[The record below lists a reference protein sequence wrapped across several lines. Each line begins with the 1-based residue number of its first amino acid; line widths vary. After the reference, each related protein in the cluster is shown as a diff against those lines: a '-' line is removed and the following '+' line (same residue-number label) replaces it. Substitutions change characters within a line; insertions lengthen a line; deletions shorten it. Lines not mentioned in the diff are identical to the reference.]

1 MNIAQALLPDPET
14 LVARLMRLGLAD
26 APIGIVTLPTIY
38 TRTLHRENP
47 GDDEPLLNAAV
58 SAGRG
63 GMGVQMTTYGHCD
76 DAGRPLQDLMQSAL
90 AGMLRGLYREA
101 GLDAPSAALC
111 ALQRQAPYASDR
123 EEQCWN
129 IDGVRIELD
138 YIREEDD
145 LPTLSL
151 ALGRE
156 LPDSEWQGWQQPG
169 GALAE
174 QIVQVQDASDDVMA
188 RIAGLLIA
196 HGHPLA
202 AHIADMKVFL
212 SMDNDE
218 GGIRT
223 IVMLDSAGVSLMCD
237 ANPGGFSIQFVHADG
252 RLERLPPDEG
262 GAPA

>member
-1 MNIAQALLPDPET
+1 MS
-14 LVARLMRLGLAD
+14 D

-38 TRTLHRENP
+38 TRTFHRGNP
-47 GDDEPLLNAAV
+47 AEDEPLLNAAV

-63 GMGVQMTTYGHCD
+63 SMGVQMTTYGHCD
-76 DAGRPLQDLMQSAL
+76 DAGRPPQDLMLSAL

-101 GLDAPSAALC
+101 GLDAPAAVLC

-151 ALGRE
+151 ALSRE
-156 LPDSEWQGWQQPG
+156 LPDSEWQDWQQPG

-174 QIVQVQDASDDVMA
+174 QVAQVQDASDDVMA

-202 AHIADMKVFL
+202 AHVADMKVFL

-223 IVMLDSAGVSLMCD
+223 IVMSDSAGVSLWFD
-237 ANPGGFSIQFVHADG
+237 ANPDGCSIQFVHADG
-252 RLERLPPDEG
+252 RLERLPPDADG
-262 GAPA
+262 TPA